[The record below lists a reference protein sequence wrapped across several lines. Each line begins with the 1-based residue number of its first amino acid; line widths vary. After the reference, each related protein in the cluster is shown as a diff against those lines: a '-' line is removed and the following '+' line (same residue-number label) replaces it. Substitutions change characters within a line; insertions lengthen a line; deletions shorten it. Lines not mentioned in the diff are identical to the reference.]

1 MGCFVLH
8 KGAAVNSH
16 NILSDRENDIEVK
29 HCKVTLRKIG
39 QRHTQLS
46 VKMKPPVQLWS
57 EKGLSTVFTSTHSNH
72 VWKIVRKAVASSF
85 SAAKIRYLL
94 KINKKELYIPQLL
107 AVQRVVKFR
116 NVLQSLY
123 DHKGTVMHVPQ
134 GLLVF
139 AKGVH
144 QAHQCRLE
152 SAPDTLWIIHPSRCT
167 CAEMR
172 FDFL

>member
-1 MGCFVLH
+1 MLFSKWDASFFTRVQLLIH
-8 KGAAVNSH
+8 
-16 NILSDRENDIEVK
+16 IILLSDRENDLEVK

-46 VKMKPPVQLWS
+46 VKMEPPVQLWS

-107 AVQRVVKFR
+107 AVQRVVKRCSGMCCSHYMITKEQSCTSPRAFWS
-116 NVLQSLY
+116 LQKAFTKLINA
-123 DHKGTVMHVPQ
+123 V
-134 GLLVF
+134 
-139 AKGVH
+139 
-144 QAHQCRLE
+144 
-152 SAPDTLWIIHPSRCT
+152 
-167 CAEMR
+167 
-172 FDFL
+172 